1 LASFI
6 FDSLQRAVS
15 LELTLSVARMPR
27 RMGGRPAFNLHL
39 RPLRTFSL
47 NLMRRTVALLQ
58 LDVKYGGLERWV
70 VKGVKSSWI
79 SNATTILYDMVSL
92 YPVDII
98 T

>member
-1 LASFI
+1 
-6 FDSLQRAVS
+6 
-15 LELTLSVARMPR
+15 
-27 RMGGRPAFNLHL
+27 
-39 RPLRTFSL
+39 
-47 NLMRRTVALLQ
+47 MRRTVALLQ